1 MKTCCPS
8 ENGWRWGTFSY
19 QSHEQQLGVNIAKL
33 SWCLSTELKL
43 DMARKCKTP
52 NLCLTTS
59 QKQNTDHWNR
69 NLTMKRSGLDF
80 TEWCGEVHL
89 TPCICTVTHPEQAVI
104 SKHTMTWSNHSWQ
117 RGWQNHVFIE
127 ASKSKILWVRE
138 SYCGCKIAGSICS
151 TFSYFSSLL
160 GAIRDLWKQRLP
172 ELQRQLLACWGI

>member
-1 MKTCCPS
+1 MHKNMLSIRKWMKM
-8 ENGWRWGTFSY
+8 RYF
-19 QSHEQQLGVNIAKL
+19 QLSITWTSVGG
-33 SWCLSTELKL
+33 LSTELKL

-89 TPCICTVTHPEQAVI
+89 TPCICTVTHPEQAMI
-104 SKHTMTWSNHSWQ
+104 SKHTIALSNHSWQ
-117 RGWQNHVFIE
+117 HGWQNHVSIE